1 MRSVLVVDD
10 DLDFA
15 DTMAD
20 VLGLAGH
27 DVTTTSTGED
37 AIHLTLTRSFDV
49 CFMDVKLPGLNGLE
63 SFLEIQRRC
72 PGTRFVMMTG
82 FSLEQ
87 MLEEATRSGAAAIL
101 RKPFDMSE
109 VATLVERLGTAGI
122 VLVADDDP
130 DSAETLR
137 EALEAKGYSVA
148 VARDG
153 AAALEI
159 ARTKVVDLLVLDLR
173 LPVLSGLE
181 VFVELRR
188 EGRCIPTVVVTGYAR
203 EEITSIET
211 LRRLA
216 VTGVLTKP
224 FDAQALLTAVD
235 EILAKAG
242 SAPLRPGRA
251 GGDA

>member
-1 MRSVLVVDD
+1 VKHAKVLVVDD
-10 DLDFA
+10 DPDFA
-15 DTMAD
+15 ETMAD

-27 DVTTTSTGED
+27 DVTTAHTGED
-37 AIHLTLTRSFDV
+37 AVHLTRSSSFDV
-49 CFMDVKLPGLNGLE
+49 CFMDVKLPGMNGLE
-63 SFLEIQRRC
+63 SFIEIQRRS

-82 FSLEQ
+82 FSLEK
-87 MLEEATRSGAAAIL
+87 MLEEASRSGAAAIL

-109 VATLVERLGTAGI
+109 VAALVERLGSAGI

-137 EALEAKGYSVA
+137 ESLESRGPTALETV
-148 VARDG
+148 
-153 AAALEI
+153 
-159 ARTKVVDLLVLDLR
+159 RTQGVDLLVLDLR
-173 LPVLSGLE
+173 LPLLSGLE

-188 EGRCIPTVVVTGYAR
+188 RGRSIPTIVVTGYAR
-203 EEITSIET
+203 EEVASIET

-224 FDAQALLTAVD
+224 FDAPALLAAVD

-242 SAPLRPGRA
+242 RKQTGSGPKAAEEP
-251 GGDA
+251 